1 MQEAALN
8 FYHMGP
14 RDERNLD
21 HFYSLNYLA
30 SQELSLFSLG
40 AIVALFSLAAEN
52 VELSQMGIF
61 FDLQE
66 MYMMNKR
73 FEKRNK

>member
-1 MQEAALN
+1 MQEAGLN
-8 FYHMGP
+8 FYHMGR

-21 HFYSLNYLA
+21 HFYSLKYLA

-52 VELSQMGIF
+52 ENYLKWESF
-61 FDLQE
+61 LTF
-66 MYMMNKR
+66 KKCTR
-73 FEKRNK
+73 

>member
-1 MQEAALN
+1 MQEAGLN

-21 HFYSLNYLA
+21 HFYSLNSLA

-40 AIVALFSLAAEN
+40 AMVALFSLAAEN
-52 VELSQMGIF
+52 VGLFQMRIF

-66 MYMMNKR
+66 MYMMNRR
-73 FEKRNK
+73 FEKHNK